1 MQKHVCR
8 LYNTSICTKFITWID
23 VSVKSGISV
32 QVVEWWYI
40 QLRIKRP
47 GFDSGPGQIVD
58 YLFCTFFLCFAL
70 CWSIFFYDSSALWL
84 PPPFPFRGAIQFFF
98 LLHCA
103 RPGDYHGIARAK
115 PHARIPLSTKRHPQ
129 VSLGVVIRIWELLSE
144 AEAGSRRSMRSS

>member
-8 LYNTSICTKFITWID
+8 LYNISICTKFITWID

-47 GFDSGPGQIVD
+47 GFDSGPGQIID
-58 YLFCTFFLCFAL
+58 YLFCTFFLCFAHL
-70 CWSIFFYDSSALWL
+70 LVYLFLWL
-84 PPPFPFRGAIQFFF
+84 FCPLAPPSLSISGSNSVFF